1 MNRGEKKKKKKRCGK
16 ARQPRSA
23 NKRWDLAGGQEGAH
37 RKREANTTTLVYLG
51 LRFYWGRREDAG
63 QRSEHK
69 SPVLKGSISMHAR
82 LAAGAGTQWTRE
94 CKCQRAGAGCFLPAE
109 LQST

>member
-1 MNRGEKKKKKKRCGK
+1 MNRGEKKKKKRDVGRRGSL
-16 ARQPRSA
+16 AVQTS
-23 NKRWDLAGGQEGAH
+23 WDLAGGQEGAH